1 MSYDVWLS
9 FLSYAVVTAL
19 SPGPNNILAL
29 NATSNY
35 GFRRSRSLLSGI
47 YLGFLAI
54 QLLCIISSSFLA
66 ALLPELLPYM
76 KYAGAAYICWLAWH
90 VAVSKPMS
98 AGPDTAVLSFGKGF
112 VLQFANVK
120 IILWGLTAF
129 TAYVLPYY
137 SAPLTLLGFTLLAAL
152 IGNGATMLWA
162 VAGSAFSSLLQR
174 YWRTANLTMALL
186 LVYSAASLLWQ
197 G

>member
-9 FLSYAVVTAL
+9 FLSYALVTAL

-35 GFRRSRSLLSGI
+35 GFRQSRNLLSGI

-54 QLLCIISSSFLA
+54 QLLCIISSSFLV

-76 KYAGAAYICWLAWH
+76 KYVGAAYICWLAWH

-98 AGPDTAVLSFGKGF
+98 VTGPDTTMLSFVKGF

-137 SAPLTLLGFTLLAAL
+137 SAPLTLLGFTLLATL
-152 IGNGATMLWA
+152 IGNGATLLWA
-162 VAGSAFSSLLQR
+162 VVGAAFSSLLQR
-174 YWRTANLTMALL
+174 HWRTANLAMALL
-186 LVYSAASLLWQ
+186 LAYSAASLLW
-197 G
+197 